1 MNKVANI
8 AKNTSYLT
16 LALIIQKVI
25 SFSYF
30 ILLARFLG
38 LDALGQY
45 YTAIAFTT
53 IFAIFIDLGFAN
65 TLTREVA
72 KEQNRA
78 ADWLRTVLA
87 LKLALAAGTLL
98 LALGAAAFIYDQALW
113 WLILVSAIS
122 MVLDSFTSTFF
133 AVVRGFHNLKYESIA
148 SVIFQLI
155 VLTLGYLAMRAGWPL
170 VTLLGA
176 LALASLFNF
185 LYSAFIVKRRL
196 SLCLRPRWQMERIRQ
211 IFNISWP
218 FALYNIFQ
226 RLFTY
231 LDSLLL
237 GFIAGY
243 GQVGLYQIA
252 FKLIFALQFLP
263 MAFTASLYPAMSAYW
278 LNNRGQLRISFERA
292 LNYLLIVSL
301 PIIFGI
307 FALADQI
314 VPLFK
319 AGPESIWPLRVAIVA
334 LFFIFLNFPVGSLL
348 NACDRQRRNTANM
361 AMVTI
366 FSVLLNLLLI
376 PPWQALGASITV
388 LASNALMFILGL
400 LSMRGLIAYQP
411 ARNLKMLLRA
421 LAAAALMAV
430 IIIVGKPY
438 LNIFVVVIV
447 GGLVYFVSLI
457 ALGGLKKADLSS
469 IAASFRRT

>member
-38 LDALGQY
+38 LEVLGQY

-53 IFAIFIDLGFAN
+53 IFAIFIDLGFSSV
-65 TLTREVA
+65 LTREVA
-72 KEQNRA
+72 KDQARA
-78 ADWLRTVLA
+78 AQWLRTVLS
-87 LKLALAAGTLL
+87 LKLWLAAATVI
-98 LALGAAAFIYDQALW
+98 LALGVAGFAYDRFLLL
-113 WLILVSAIS
+113 LISISVLS
-122 MVLDSFTSTFF
+122 MVLDSFTNTFF
-133 AVVRGFHNLKYESIA
+133 AVARGFYNLKYESIA
-148 SVIFQLI
+148 AVIFQLI
-155 VLTLGYLAMRAGWPL
+155 VLGLGSLAIFLAWPL
-170 VTLLGA
+170 PAMLGILVA
-176 LALASLFNF
+176 ASLFNF
-185 LYSAFIVKRRL
+185 IYSASIVKRRL
-196 SLCLRPRWQMERIRQ
+196 HLSIRPALNREMAKR

-278 LNNRGQLRISFERA
+278 LNNKEQLRVSFERA
-292 LNYLLIVSL
+292 LNYLLIISL

-307 FALADQI
+307 FALADK
-314 VPLFK
+314 VLPLFK
-319 AGPESIWPLRVAIVA
+319 AGPEAIWPLRVSIIAI
-334 LFFIFLNFPVGSLL
+334 FFIFLNFPVGSLL
-348 NACDRQRRNTANM
+348 NACDRQRRNTLNM
-361 AMVTI
+361 AIVTV
-366 FSVLLNLLLI
+366 FSVGLNLLLI
-376 PPWQALGASITV
+376 PRWQALGASVTV

-400 LSMRGLIAYQP
+400 LSIRGLIVYRP
-411 ARNLKMLLRA
+411 AKNLKVLA
-421 LAAAALMAV
+421 QAILAATLMAV
-430 IIIVGKPY
+430 AIFWGKQQF
-438 LNIFVVVIV
+438 NIFIAVIS
-447 GGLVYFVSLI
+447 GALIYFL
-457 ALGGLKKADLSS
+457 ALFAVGGLKKADITSV
-469 IAASFRRT
+469 IASFRRS

>member
-38 LDALGQY
+38 LEVLGQY

-53 IFAIFIDLGFAN
+53 IFAIFIDLGFSSV
-65 TLTREVA
+65 LTREVA
-72 KEQNRA
+72 KDQARA
-78 ADWLRTVLA
+78 AQWLRTVLS
-87 LKLALAAGTLL
+87 LKLWLAAATVI
-98 LALGAAAFIYDQALW
+98 LALGVAGFAYDRFLLL
-113 WLILVSAIS
+113 LISISVLS
-122 MVLDSFTSTFF
+122 MVLDSFTNTFF
-133 AVVRGFHNLKYESIA
+133 AVARGFYNLKYESIA
-148 SVIFQLI
+148 AVIFQLI
-155 VLTLGYLAMRAGWPL
+155 VLGLGSLAMFLAWPL
-170 VTLLGA
+170 PAMLGILVA
-176 LALASLFNF
+176 ASLFNF
-185 LYSAFIVKRRL
+185 IYSASIVKRRL
-196 SLCLRPRWQMERIRQ
+196 HLSIRPALNREMAKR

-278 LNNRGQLRISFERA
+278 LNNKEQLRVSFERA
-292 LNYLLIVSL
+292 LNYLLIISL

-307 FALADQI
+307 FALADK
-314 VPLFK
+314 VLPLFK
-319 AGPESIWPLRVAIVA
+319 AGPEAIWPLRVSIIAI
-334 LFFIFLNFPVGSLL
+334 FFIFLNFPVGSLL
-348 NACDRQRRNTANM
+348 NACDRQRRNTLNM
-361 AMVTI
+361 AIVTI
-366 FSVLLNLLLI
+366 FSVGLNLLLI
-376 PPWQALGASITV
+376 PRWQALGASVTV

-400 LSMRGLIAYQP
+400 LSIRGLIVYRP
-411 ARNLKMLLRA
+411 AKNLKVLA
-421 LAAAALMAV
+421 QAILAATLMAV
-430 IIIVGKPY
+430 AIFWGKQQF
-438 LNIFVVVIV
+438 NIFIAVIS
-447 GGLVYFVSLI
+447 GALIYFL
-457 ALGGLKKADLSS
+457 ALFAVGGLKKADITSV
-469 IAASFRRT
+469 IASFRRS